1 MGWKVAAKS
10 SPSKPWTNIY
20 QMLCRSKFCFQNMKK
35 IGLSYAFFFLT
46 ASCFVLVLYCIL
58 DKIWFIVTF
67 QNFLWSWIV
76 RYLKSWTTF
85 NIKYCK
91 LSSGYMSGQ
100 WCDFLLCEQNFDIV
114 IALLQWW
121 SCRQQFLMNS
131 SIYPFI

>member
-1 MGWKVAAKS
+1 MGWKVAAKVLRVS
-10 SPSKPWTNIY
+10 LEQIFIKCCVDQSFVSIIWRKLAFPMP
-20 QMLCRSKFCFQNMKK
+20 
-35 IGLSYAFFFLT
+35 FFFT
-46 ASCFVLVLYCIL
+46 TPSCFVLVLYCIL